1 MAETRKPREN
11 VRLPALSGLLAF
23 EAVARHASFSK
34 AADEL
39 SVTQSAVSHRI
50 AQLESRLGVSLL
62 LRVGHLVSLTSH
74 GGDLLPHVREGLD
87 CLRHGVGKVAGCRRT
102 TVRLSLAPA
111 IASNWLIQRLGSF
124 QRRHPDISLDIVVTS
139 RNLNIRAGEA
149 DVAIRFG
156 HGHWEGVDAEELIPV
171 RIFPVCSPAYRK
183 AHPWLNQPSDLVR
196 ATLLRQSMIPWRPW
210 FAAAGLDL
218 PEPQDGPSFSE
229 VSLLIDA
236 AEHSQGVGLVLS
248 ALVEQQVLEGSL
260 VRLFDVEQRS
270 DRAYYLV
277 TATGPARL
285 AEVETLVAWLRS
297 TRERG

>member
-87 CLRHGVGKVAGCRRT
+87 CLRHGVGKVAGRRRT

-156 HGHWEGVDAEELIPV
+156 RGHWEGVDAEELIPV
-171 RIFPVCSPAYRK
+171 RIFPVCSPAYHK

-248 ALVEQQVLEGSL
+248 ALVEQQVLEGTL